1 MLIYV
6 LVFVASIRRWV
17 NFCPILTPKNK
28 QSCQLARGY
37 AYRMHLPIPYR
48 SDIHVPVTIVLV
60 DISFMSMIVRLA
72 TGYMTIVVIVARRI
86 QKN

>member
-1 MLIYV
+1 MHIEYIY
-6 LVFVASIRRWV
+6 R
-17 NFCPILTPKNK
+17 
-28 QSCQLARGY
+28 
-37 AYRMHLPIPYR
+37 YRIIT